1 MSRVIGVLS
10 GKGGVGKTT
19 IAANIS
25 ASLAWDYGNNVIA
38 IDANTTSSNL
48 GLLLGSYRFPVTLND
63 VLKGKADI
71 TDAIYAHPSGL
82 KIIPSSTFNEDID
95 ADPEK
100 MSEIISELDKYVD
113 FIILDC
119 PPTLSKETIAMINAI
134 KEAILVTNP
143 EWAALLETKR
153 TIDYLKS
160 KKKKIL
166 GVIINKAD
174 LEPEEIEK
182 IKKALNVPV
191 LGVIPEDNAV
201 TKSVERR
208 VPFIHLKS
216 KSRPSRALKDIMEQV
231 TGQTFP
237 NRSIIEKIISWFD

>member
-1 MSRVIGVLS
+1 MTRVIGVLS

-19 IAANIS
+19 ITANIG

-48 GLLLGSYRFPVTLND
+48 GLNLGSYRFPVTLND

-82 KIIPSSTFNEDID
+82 KFIPSSTFNEDKD
-95 ADPEK
+95 ADPSK
-100 MSEIISELDKYVD
+100 MKDVVSNLKDYAD

-119 PPTLSKETIAMINAI
+119 PPTLSNETTAMIDTIN
-134 KEAILVTNP
+134 EALIVTNA
-143 EWAALLETKR
+143 EWAALLEAKR

-160 KKKKIL
+160 KKKKII
-166 GVIINKAD
+166 GAIINKAD
-174 LEPEEIEK
+174 LEPEEIAK
-182 IKKALNVPV
+182 IRKAINIPV
-191 LGVIPEDNAV
+191 LGVIPADDAV
-201 TKSVERR
+201 IKSVDKK
-208 VPFIHLKS
+208 VPFIHIYGKT
-216 KSRPSRALKDIMEQV
+216 RPSRAFKKVMEEL

-237 NRSIIEKIISWFD
+237 NRGLIERIIGWFD